1 MPERFSSVVKGRRS
15 IGRRVKSLN
24 TKIKAMSINE
34 RLTKENEE
42 EERRWKIRA
51 DKKKE
56 IKNTIKTNK

>member
-1 MPERFSSVVKGRRS
+1 M
-15 IGRRVKSLN
+15 N

-42 EERRWKIRA
+42 EERRWKIRT